1 MTDPPGMSGRGFRFG
16 LHFWE
21 LPTDSWVER
30 VRRYE
35 QLGFSSITFTDHQ
48 VVPQWEPLTALAAVA
63 PVTTAISLGT
73 LVLDMAMRNPVLTAK
88 SAATIDRIS
97 GGRLELGL
105 GAGYVERN
113 FAAVGMPFQPAAE
126 RIARLEESL
135 ALMRQLWTQASTTF
149 HGRFSDVTD
158 VPMVAGEA
166 VCPRILIGGGGPK
179 VMELGGRVA
188 DIVSMIPT
196 QDTGDWSVTASLVD
210 ATVERMAQKASRVH
224 QGATAASR
232 DAGGIELHTMVARTI
247 VGDDIGAAVDRE
259 SATTGV
265 PAATMTEST
274 LYLIGSGAEARE
286 RLQLWRDEIGI
297 SYVSL
302 FDLDEEEIDRV
313 AEEIVTPLSSR

>member
-1 MTDPPGMSGRGFRFG
+1 MSGRGFRFG

-48 VVPQWEPLTALAAVA
+48 VVPQWEPLTALAALA
-63 PVTTAISLGT
+63 SVTTAISLGT

-113 FAAVGMPFQPAAE
+113 FAAVGMPFQPATE

-135 ALMRQLWTQASTTF
+135 TLMRQVWTQASTTL
-149 HGRFSDVTD
+149 HGRFYDVTD
-158 VPMVAGEA
+158 VPMVASEP
-166 VCPRILIGGGGPK
+166 VRPTILIGGGGPK
-179 VMELGGRVA
+179 MMDLAGRVA

-196 QDTGDWSVTASLVD
+196 QDTGDWSVTASLAD
-210 ATVERMAQKASRVH
+210 ATVERMARKASWVR
-224 QGATAASR
+224 QGAKAASR

-247 VGDDIGAAVDRE
+247 VGDDIGAAIDRE
-259 SATTGV
+259 SAATGV
-265 PAATMTEST
+265 PVATMAGST

-286 RLQLWRDEIGI
+286 RLQLWRDEIWI
-297 SYVSL
+297 SHVSL
-302 FDLDEEEIDRV
+302 FDLDEEQIDRV
-313 AEEIVTPLSSR
+313 AEEIVTPLCSR

>member
-1 MTDPPGMSGRGFRFG
+1 MSGRGFRFG

-48 VVPQWEPLTALAAVA
+48 VVPQWEPLTALAALA
-63 PVTTAISLGT
+63 SVTTAISLGT

-113 FAAVGMPFQPAAE
+113 FAAVGMPFLPAAE

-135 ALMRQLWTQASTTF
+135 TLMRQVWTQASTTL
-149 HGRFSDVTD
+149 HGRFYDVTD
-158 VPMVAGEA
+158 VPMVASEP
-166 VCPRILIGGGGPK
+166 VRPTILIGGGGPK
-179 VMELGGRVA
+179 MMDLGGRVA

-196 QDTGDWSVTASLVD
+196 QDTGDWSVTASLAD
-210 ATVERMAQKASRVH
+210 ATVERMARKASWVR
-224 QGATAASR
+224 QGAKAASR

-247 VGDDIGAAVDRE
+247 VGDDIGAAIARE
-259 SATTGV
+259 SAATGV
-265 PAATMTEST
+265 PVATMAGST

-302 FDLDEEEIDRV
+302 FDLDEEQIDRV
-313 AEEIVTPLSSR
+313 AVEIVTPLCSR